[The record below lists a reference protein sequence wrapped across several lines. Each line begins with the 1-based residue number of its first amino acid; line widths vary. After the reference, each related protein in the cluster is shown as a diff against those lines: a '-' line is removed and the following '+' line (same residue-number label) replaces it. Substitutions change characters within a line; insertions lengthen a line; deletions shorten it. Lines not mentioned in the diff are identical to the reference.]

1 MDTNNHI
8 IRKKY
13 MEAYADNAVSLIQ
26 LAFPNADTDLI
37 KTYVQ
42 KVMKDTY
49 KPLNSKVIINKS
61 YGNAELVNN
70 VDVIKFFNYHQQRIL
85 APAGSVYSTTD
96 EKKSLMYEFIK
107 HYLSTRKILKK
118 EMLKAEEAGD
128 TVTAQIK
135 NYGQATVKIRA
146 NSIIGGTGSEYS
158 FCYNKAAF
166 NSVTSLSRNTIM
178 NAYAFTERFL
188 GGNIYLPTYNHFL
201 NYMTVITNKC
211 PSEEK
216 VNAIIDKYQLH
227 IPDNDEIMDT
237 FYGYMYTYTNKI
249 PRGYLYTLIENLPR
263 YKKIFLYYANN
274 FFLLAQKNKDLL
286 RSYIREVFTLPNFTQ
301 EELDK
306 TDPKDLFKYDGDLLI
321 VLNTHYAYLLGD
333 ISLYDAPR
341 DAPDIAKQLVIIA
354 EHMTNKVQPLMEI
367 IDFFCNH
374 HTSVADTTIHK
385 LMYRK
390 VVANSD
396 TDSVIFTTKEW
407 VKWYTDSYNFTQDAF
422 DIDVLVTY
430 FLSKTVAWLMYTISE
445 QRGALGEDLYAMN
458 MKNEFL
464 YPVMMS
470 CIIPKHYVGP
480 QTMREGHI
488 LPKPKMDIKG
498 VSFRGSSMQKITL
511 DNTEN
516 FLTSIINDI
525 YDKDHPEKL
534 GSIKIRK
541 YISKVIEYE
550 LHILHS
556 LKAGETTFLSVEPVK
571 YKTEYKDPSVS
582 MYFNYEV
589 WCNVFQDKYGEIQIP
604 TKCHIVPLNY
614 LMMLN
619 NDYKDF
625 LFKNYRD
632 IFDKLYK
639 YIATLDPKK
648 KISRIPINPALSKIP
663 DELIPLIDSKLIV
676 YKNCAPMYLA
686 LESLGLS
693 SGIPSNKK
701 MLFVDMFGVNVQ

>member
-1 MDTNNHI
+1 MDDQRY

-13 MEAYADNAVSLIQ
+13 MQAYIDNAISL
-26 LAFPNADTDLI
+26 LKLSFPNTDEEIL
-37 KTYVQ
+37 KTYVE
-42 KVMKDTY
+42 KVVNEKYT
-49 KPLNSKVIINKS
+49 PLLSQAIVNES
-61 YGNAELVNN
+61 YGNAKLVDNI
-70 VDVIKFFNYHQQRIL
+70 DTLKFFNYHQKRIL
-85 APAGSVYSTTD
+85 SPAGSVYSTTD

-107 HYLSTRKILKK
+107 HYLSTRKVLKK

-201 NYMTVITNKC
+201 NYMTVLINKC
-211 PSEEK
+211 PNKEK
-216 VNAIIDKYQLH
+216 VEEIINKYHLKE
-227 IPDNDEIMDT
+227 PDDIDIMD
-237 FYGYMYTYTNKI
+237 FFFESMHTYTNDI
-249 PRGYLYTLIENLPR
+249 PKGELYSLIHNLPFHQ
-263 YKKIFLYYANN
+263 KIFLYYANN
-274 FFLLAQKNKDLL
+274 FFILAQINGDVL
-286 RSYIREVFTLPNFTQ
+286 RSMIREVFTMPTYT
-301 EELDK
+301 EEEFNN
-306 TDPKDLFKYDGDLLI
+306 TDPKDLFNYDGDLLI

-333 ISLYDAPR
+333 VSLYDAPK
-341 DAPDIAKQLVIIA
+341 DAPDIAKQLVLIA
-354 EHMTNKVQPLMEI
+354 KHMTEKVAPLMDI
-367 IDFFCNH
+367 IDFFCHH
-374 HTSVADTTIHK
+374 HTSVADTIAHK
-385 LMYRK
+385 AMYRK

-407 VKWYTDSYNFTQDAF
+407 VKWYTGSYNFTQDAF

-445 QRGALGEDLYAMN
+445 QRGALGEDLLAMN

-511 DNTEN
+511 DNTED

-525 YDKDHPEKL
+525 YDKNQPEKL
-534 GSIKIRK
+534 GSISIHK
-541 YISKVIEYE
+541 YIQKIIEFE
-550 LHILHS
+550 LMILHS
-556 LKAGETTFLSVEPVK
+556 LKSGETTFLSVEPVK
-571 YKTEYKDPSVS
+571 YESEYKDPEIS
-582 MYFNYEV
+582 MFFNYKV

-604 TKCHIVPLNY
+604 TKCHIVPLNPIT
-614 LMMLN
+614 MMTE
-619 NDYKDF
+619 DYKMF
-625 LFKNYRD
+625 LNTNYPD
-632 IFDKLYK
+632 IFEKLYK
-639 YIATLDPKK
+639 FINSIDPKK
-648 KISRIPINPALSKIP
+648 KISRIPINPALKSIP
-663 DELIPLIDSKLIV
+663 PELIPLIDSKLIV
-676 YKNCAPMYLA
+676 YKNCSPMYLA

-701 MLFVDMFGVNVQ
+701 MLFVDIFGVNTK